1 MLLRLRADRGRV
13 AEALDGYRDLVDYW
27 ERTGGWNQ
35 QWTTLRNLARLLGRL
50 GDARTATLLDAA
62 ADRAP
67 DAAPAGVDRPTH
79 GLGPGE
85 LEGIT
90 ATAAQI
96 GRGGVLAA
104 ARAAIDRHRA
114 ARDR

>member
-1 MLLRLRADRGRV
+1 MDSCPLRSPSAEPPGRAGPPAHVPPRHRS
-13 AEALDGYRDLVDYW
+13 
-27 ERTGGWNQ
+27 
-35 QWTTLRNLARLLGRL
+35 
-50 GDARTATLLDAA
+50 RTATLLDAA

-90 ATAAQI
+90 ATAAQV